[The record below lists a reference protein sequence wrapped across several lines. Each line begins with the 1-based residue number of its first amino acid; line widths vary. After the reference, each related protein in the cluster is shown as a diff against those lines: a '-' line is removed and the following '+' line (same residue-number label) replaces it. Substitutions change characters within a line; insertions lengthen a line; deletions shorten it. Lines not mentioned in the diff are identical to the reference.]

1 MTHLEKGLH
10 DHFARLQNA
19 PSATTNGTGVPS
31 TAPTSVTDNSIA
43 DAGTLGTPFARVN
56 SVEPGSP
63 AHQAGL
69 KMGDSIRGFGSVHWL
84 NHERLSKVAEAV
96 QQNEGVCSALF
107 FDFCVPTFK
116 LTLNPAS
123 SDRQSGTEEREWIG
137 NNGVGSTTHPT
148 AQLGRS
154 GPTGVPSSAIVKALI
169 SLLLPRLPGE
179 HQANSRSSLYID
191 ALCS

>member
-19 PSATTNGTGVPS
+19 PGATSANGTGVPS
-31 TAPTSVTDNSIA
+31 SAPTSVTDNSIA
-43 DAGTLGTPFARVN
+43 DAGMLGTPFARVN

-96 QQNEGVCSALF
+96 QQNEGVCS
-107 FDFCVPTFK
+107 D
-116 LTLNPAS
+116 
-123 SDRQSGTEEREWIG
+123 
-137 NNGVGSTTHPT
+137 
-148 AQLGRS
+148 
-154 GPTGVPSSAIVKALI
+154 I
-169 SLLLPRLPGE
+169 SLDSTFNI
-179 HQANSRSSLYID
+179 QTDSQSSVL
-191 ALCS
+191 